1 LRRIWITLNV
11 EIWSLSV
18 AFDLN
23 ESNDASTEGNEMAG
37 TASFMKVRTFTVPVM
52 FFALAGL
59 FAFGEARAHGTG
71 TTPSSASVLSSSPPP
86 EVRSPQTTE
95 ELEVLDKKCVE
106 TGERLEGDV
115 EAKSP
120 GRTWTWRWTFER
132 SRQQL
137 DEFRR
142 DLKAFRNADIA
153 FERSLSPQQRSRFAY
168 HLTATQ
174 ELFDHLE
181 RDAQSLDNELRKGYP
196 RRWHVADDVS
206 GMRKEIQRW
215 RKLHRRLADE
225 LGLRTH
231 LK

>member
-1 LRRIWITLNV
+1 
-11 EIWSLSV
+11 
-18 AFDLN
+18 
-23 ESNDASTEGNEMAG
+23 MAV
-37 TASFMKVRTFTVPVM
+37 TASFKKVLRFTVSVM

-71 TTPSSASVLSSSPPP
+71 ATPSSAPVLNSNPPP
-86 EVRSPQTTE
+86 TPRLPQTKAE
-95 ELEVLDKKCVE
+95 QELLDKRCVE

-120 GRTWTWRWTFER
+120 GRVWTWRWTFER

-142 DLKAFRNADIA
+142 DLKAFRNADLA
-153 FERSLSPQQRSRFAY
+153 FEGSLSPQQRSKFAS

-181 RDAQSLDNELRKGYP
+181 RDAQSLDNELRTGYP

-225 LGLRTH
+225 LGLHTH